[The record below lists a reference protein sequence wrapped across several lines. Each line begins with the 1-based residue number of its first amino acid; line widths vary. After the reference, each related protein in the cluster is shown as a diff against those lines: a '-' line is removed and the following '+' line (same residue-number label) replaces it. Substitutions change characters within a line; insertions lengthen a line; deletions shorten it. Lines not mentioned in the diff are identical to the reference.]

1 MTRYVISVMLASILL
16 HGAASAQRAWVVKAD
31 GSGDAPTIHAAIDS
45 AATGDGIVVWGGYY
59 SENGLVVDGKD
70 INFQYQNGTP
80 IIISSSYQSGTG
92 ITFRN
97 VGSGS
102 NLLGFEFR
110 EYRTGISIE
119 NGAGMYW
126 YCNIIDC
133 GTGIEV
139 SGVTSSPTIMFSLVD
154 LCGTGMRILGGSSI
168 AVRNMTI
175 VGADTGV
182 ENLGGSFTLTRSI
195 INGCTTGVSCS
206 GGTTALTCNNF
217 YLNTVDYN
225 GCAAGAGDFYDLTR
239 FCYAAGGSPAPYY
252 LHVDSPCWAENN
264 ACGLDVGAFIQSP
277 GCTGT
282 AVKESSWGSIKKMY
296 R

>member
-1 MTRYVISVMLASILL
+1 MLL

-45 AATGDGIVVWGGYY
+45 AVTGDGIVVWGGYY
-59 SENGLVVDGKD
+59 TEDDLVVDGKD

-80 IIISSSYQSGTG
+80 VLISSSYQSGTG

-97 VGSGS
+97 VGAGS

-110 EYRTGISIE
+110 EYGTGISIE

-133 GTGIEV
+133 RTGIEV
-139 SGVTSSPTIMFSLVD
+139 SGVTSSPAIMFSMVD
-154 LCGTGMRILGGSSI
+154 SCGTGMSVLGGSAIS
-168 AVRNMTI
+168 VRNMTI
-175 VGADTGV
+175 VGAETGV
-182 ENLGGSFTLTRSI
+182 ENLGGSFALTRSI
-195 INGCTTGVSCS
+195 INDCTTGASCI
-206 GGTTALTCNNF
+206 GGSTTLSCNNF
-217 YLNTVDYN
+217 HLNTVNYS
-225 GCAAGAGDFYDLTR
+225 GCAAGTGDFYGLTR
-239 FCYAAGGSPAPYY
+239 FCFAAGGSPAPYY
-252 LHVDSPCWAENN
+252 LHADSPCWAENN
-264 ACGLDVGAFIQSP
+264 VCGFDVGAFTQSP

-282 AVKESSWGSIKKMY
+282 AIEESSWGSIKKMH